1 MSLKCRYCSFSN
13 VKRLV
18 LWQHYKL
25 CHAHHGPEV
34 PCLSQDGCPNRFKS
48 YTSFKSHYSRIHRK
62 DADEECADRC
72 KLQCMKCNMILVGLE
87 MFLKHLRRHISLH
100 EYVSCPYEGCS
111 FGSNVATTFRSHMSR
126 SHCKDVA
133 LLKSHLRLVPSCS
146 MENMTGEREQVDSE
160 PPSGLPDD
168 FVEDSVDAVS
178 DDDDAQEKIVHSIA
192 ALCLRMQCV
201 FNIPSAS
208 VDEILKCLNTISS
221 FDSLHLC
228 GKIEQAVLGLGYNDS
243 QLVARLR
250 STVMEENMVVNCT
263 RKSSDVSSTV
273 QGVLSTNDRRMT
285 YYKTH
290 FPYVAPVEYKLG
302 YKFGKNH
309 SFVYVPILSSLK
321 KLLAV
326 PEILGKVM
334 KDYRHNEGLYTRYE
348 DGSYYKANALFQS
361 HEISLKI
368 GLYYDD
374 WESVNPLGTAR
385 KLHKISA
392 FYWVLLNLPT
402 AQRSAL
408 KVIQLGVLAKSQ
420 DVRLFGIATVL
431 QPLLNDISILET
443 EGVFIESLG
452 ETVFGTV
459 AYVSSD
465 NLAAHTLGG
474 FNESFGPNVNKFCR
488 FCDAG
493 SADISDVTKTISSFH
508 LRTKADYDE
517 QAMLAS
523 GSETGVKFL
532 SPLLG
537 KLNHFHVVSG
547 LPPDPAHDLLEGIVA
562 FELHLCLNSLV
573 SKGYF
578 TLDYLNGQLKC
589 FKFCGHDRTNRPHP
603 INLGRDSKTVGGN
616 AHENW
621 SLLRMLPLLVGAQIP
636 EGDPAW
642 ELILYLK
649 DIVEISFSPVL
660 SDSAIGFL
668 DVIIKEHKLLLRET
682 FPQFIL
688 KPKHHFIEH
697 YPHLITC
704 FGPLALTSTLRF
716 ESKHSFLKKALK
728 QLMNYK
734 NICQSLANKHQL
746 YQALEMSDTEY
757 LKPAFIAHHEPT
769 FVPLSVMNNSVQT
782 ELSSFCD
789 NRGTVKCYKSVTVR
803 GTNYQPD
810 MAVALDVQEGLV
822 SFGIILM
829 VIAGDEGQCHFVCCR
844 CTSYY
849 SLHLHCYELDR
860 TDDIVVVQ
868 QNDLLDYYPLSL
880 YTVGSKCYVTMK
892 HFVCRL

>member
-1 MSLKCRYCSFSN
+1 MPLKCRYCSFSN

-18 LWQHYKL
+18 LWQHCKL

-34 PCLSQDGCPNRFKS
+34 PCLAQDGCPHRFKS
-48 YTSFKSHYSRIHRK
+48 YTSFKSHYSRIHNK
-62 DADEECADRC
+62 DADKECADGC
-72 KLQCMKCNMILVGLE
+72 KIQCIKCNMIVVGLE
-87 MFLKHLRRHISLH
+87 TFLTHLRRHVSSH

-126 SHCKDVA
+126 MHCKDVA
-133 LLKSHLRLVPSCS
+133 LLKSHLCLVPSCS
-146 MENMTGEREQVDSE
+146 MENTTGEHEQVDSE
-160 PPSGLPDD
+160 PPSGLHDD
-168 FVEDSVDAVS
+168 FVEDIVEAIS
-178 DDDDAQEKIVHSIA
+178 DDGDMQEKIVHSIA

-208 VDEILKCLNTISS
+208 VDEILKCLTTISS

-228 GKIEQAVLGLGYNDS
+228 GKIQQAVLGLGYNDS
-243 QLVARLR
+243 QLVARLKT
-250 STVMEENMVVNCT
+250 TVMEENTVVNCT

-273 QGVLSTNDRRMT
+273 QGMLSTNDRRMT

-309 SFVYVPILSSLK
+309 SFVYVPILSSLQ

-326 PEILGKVM
+326 PEILGKVV
-334 KDYRHNEGLYTRYE
+334 KDYRHNEGLYTCYE
-348 DGSYYKANALFQS
+348 DGSYYQANELFQS

-392 FYWVLLNLPT
+392 FYWVLLNLPP
-402 AQRSAL
+402 ADRSAL
-408 KVIQLGVLAKSQ
+408 KVIQLGLLAKSQ
-420 DVRLFGIATVL
+420 DVRLFGIAAVL

-443 EGVFIESLG
+443 DGVFIESLG
-452 ETVFGTV
+452 ETVFGTL

-474 FNESFGPNVNKFCR
+474 FNESFSPNVNKFCR
-488 FCDAG
+488 FCDAD

-508 LRTKADYDE
+508 LRTKTVYDE
-517 QAMLAS
+517 QAMLGS
-523 GSETGVKFL
+523 GSETGVKFP

-547 LPPDPAHDLLEGIVA
+547 LPPDSAHDLLEGIVPV
-562 FELHLCLNSLV
+562 ELHLCLNSLV

-578 TLDYLNGQLKC
+578 TLDYLNRQLKY
-589 FKFCGHDRTNRPHP
+589 FKFHGHDQTNRPHP
-603 INLGRDSKTVGGN
+603 IFLGRDSKTVGGN

-621 SLLRMLPLLVGAQIP
+621 SLLRMLPLLVGDQVP

-668 DVIIKEHKLLLRET
+668 DMIIKEHKLLLTET
-682 FPQFIL
+682 FPQFSL

-734 NICQSLANKHQL
+734 NICQSLANRHQL
-746 YQALEMSDTEY
+746 YQALEMSDSEY
-757 LKPAFIAHHEPT
+757 LKSAFIAHHEPT
-769 FVPLSVMNNSVQT
+769 FVPLSLMSNSVQRK
-782 ELSSFCD
+782 LSSFYDSCGIV
-789 NRGTVKCYKSVTVR
+789 RCYKSVTVH

-810 MAVALDVQEGLV
+810 MAVALDVQDGLV
-822 SFGIILM
+822 LFGIILM
-829 VIAGDEGQCHFVCCR
+829 IITSDEGQCCFICCR
-844 CTSYY
+844 CASYY

-860 TDDIVVVQ
+860 TDDVVIVQ
-868 QNDLLDYYPLSL
+868 QNDLLDYYPLTV